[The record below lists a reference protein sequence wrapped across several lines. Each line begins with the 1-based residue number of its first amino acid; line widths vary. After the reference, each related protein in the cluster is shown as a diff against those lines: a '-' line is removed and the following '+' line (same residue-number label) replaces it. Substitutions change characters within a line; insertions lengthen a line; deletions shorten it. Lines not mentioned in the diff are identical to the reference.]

1 MTISFE
7 TFIIRYHFYRN
18 AISIYLIFIG
28 FLAEENCT
36 LSTSEESEETT
47 ANENATDAS
56 SVVRNRRIAFFENR
70 QEQTDVQIQ
79 NQCLKDLISEST
91 SSGESETQPAS
102 EGNIR
107 IRLKYL
113 NDDQKLVE
121 GRLQEQ
127 LGDFKKYV

>member
-1 MTISFE
+1 M
-7 TFIIRYHFYRN
+7 N
-18 AISIYLIFIG
+18 IG
-28 FLAEENCT
+28 LLSEENVT
-36 LSTSEESEETT
+36 VSNSEESEE
-47 ANENATDAS
+47 ASVSENVTDDS
-56 SVVRNRRIAFFENR
+56 SVLRNRRLAFFENR

-91 SSGESETQPAS
+91 SSGEGESEPAS

-127 LGDFKKYV
+127 LGDFKR